1 MCGIFAYID
10 HKSNY
15 NEEFIRKQFE
25 KGKSRGPESS
35 KMLIKE
41 YKENVIMLGFHRL
54 AINGLN
60 QESNQPLC
68 IKFGIL

>member
-15 NEEFIRKQFE
+15 NEEFIKKQFE

-35 KMLIKE
+35 KMIIKE

-54 AINGLN
+54 AINA
-60 QESNQPLC
+60 
-68 IKFGIL
+68 IKRMAPNPIPPYNK